1 MALIE
6 LIGPDQAPLLA
17 MAYYAEGD
25 PGPITAAMAQV
36 PELLEVAMPFIGA
49 VLSASSIDWRTKE
62 IVILRTSALLA
73 CRYCVDSH
81 TPVALD
87 SGLTPV
93 QVRALRD
100 APAHSPAASAA
111 FATQR
116 ERVLVAWTDAVACG
130 SGPVGAAASAAVVEH
145 FADHEIVELT
155 LLGAT
160 TLLLNRFAT
169 ALQLPVHPST
179 LERLAA
185 DGFAAMPSSEPPE
198 KACAA
203 VVR

>member
-17 MAYYAEGD
+17 KAYYAEGD

-62 IVILRTSALLA
+62 IVILRTSAPLA

-111 FATQR
+111 F
-116 ERVLVAWTDAVACG
+116 
-130 SGPVGAAASAAVVEH
+130 
-145 FADHEIVELT
+145 
-155 LLGAT
+155 
-160 TLLLNRFAT
+160 
-169 ALQLPVHPST
+169 
-179 LERLAA
+179 
-185 DGFAAMPSSEPPE
+185 
-198 KACAA
+198 
-203 VVR
+203 